1 MGQHTLSY
9 LKNTNRTFD
18 NILDS
23 VVLKNNKNIIF
34 KWNYITSGYPI
45 VQNLGN
51 SGDGVLATE
60 DRFGMIFP
68 GPNGEMYPAS
78 ACSIGAYTAAGKT
91 PQIDGAVPA
100 TDTATTV
107 AGYDIQMDCESAAA
121 TGGEIVLGGSP
132 LGSIGNKFVVGT
144 HHGYIDATFLTADW
158 TDFDAVGIGF
168 RKVEDF
174 NDGHVPILDA
184 GAADD
189 GIYTDFAAYGCMTD
203 TDVRTMTDLN
213 NSGTSVV
220 TDVTQVPVDGQNM
233 RLRISLAKDGAVTY
247 SFVNNAVAGAGTLAA
262 PAGAAAFTFDSG
274 DTVVPYL
281 FTSSDTAAAD
291 ELHLKDIEINR
302 EGEVAWV

>member
-1 MGQHTLSY
+1 MAQHTLSY

-34 KWNYITSGYPI
+34 KWNYISCGYPI

-51 SGDGVLATE
+51 SADGVLATE

-78 ACSIGAYTAAGKT
+78 ACSIGAYTVAGKT

-100 TDTATTV
+100 TDTATTA
-107 AGYDIQMDCESAAA
+107 AGYDIQMDCETAAA
-121 TGGEIVLGGSP
+121 TGLEVVLGGSP
-132 LGSIGNKFVVGT
+132 LGSVGNKFTVGT
-144 HHGYIDATFLTADW
+144 NSGYIDATFFTADW
-158 TDFDAVGIGF
+158 TDFDGVGIGF

-233 RLRISLAKDGAVTY
+233 RLRISLAKSGAVTY

-262 PAGAAAFTFDSG
+262 PAGAVAYTFDDG
-274 DTVVPYL
+274 DVVVPYL
-281 FTSSDTAAAD
+281 FTSSDTGAAD
-291 ELHLKDIEINR
+291 ELFLKDVEINR

>member
-1 MGQHTLSY
+1 MGQKTLSY

-34 KWNYITSGYPI
+34 KWNYISSGYPI
-45 VQNLGN
+45 VQNIGN
-51 SGDGVLATE
+51 SADGVLATE

-78 ACSIGAYTAAGKT
+78 ACSIGAYTAAGKA
-91 PQIDGAVPA
+91 PQVDGAVVA
-100 TDTATTV
+100 TD
-107 AGYDIQMDCESAAA
+107 AGDLAAGFDIQMDCESAAA
-121 TGGEIVLGGSP
+121 TGLEIVLGGSP
-132 LGSIGNKFVVGT
+132 MGSVGNKFTVGT
-144 HHGYIDATFLTADW
+144 NHGYLDATFFTADW

-184 GAADD
+184 GSAAD
-189 GIYTDFAAYGCMTD
+189 GIYTDFAAYGVMTD

-220 TDVTQVPVDGQNM
+220 TDVTQVPVDADNM
-233 RLRISLAKDGAVTY
+233 RLRISLAKNGAVTY
-247 SFVNNAVAGAGTLAA
+247 SFVNNAEAGAGTLAA
-262 PAGAAAFTFDSG
+262 PAGAAAYTFDDG
-274 DTVVPYL
+274 DVVVPYL

-291 ELHLKDIEINR
+291 ELFLKDVEVNR